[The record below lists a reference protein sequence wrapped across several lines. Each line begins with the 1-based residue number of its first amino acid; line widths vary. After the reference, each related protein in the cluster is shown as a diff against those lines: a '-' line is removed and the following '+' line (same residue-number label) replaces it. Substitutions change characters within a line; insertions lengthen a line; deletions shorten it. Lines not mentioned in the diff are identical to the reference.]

1 MAMKSVVRLSAVLSL
16 ACGVLLSARQTQ
28 QIQLPSEPPRQFGAS
43 ITASFEGWYDNA
55 DGSHSF
61 LIGYLNRN
69 RANAVDVPI
78 GPNNRI
84 EPGGPDLGQPT
95 HFLPGRHTGMFIIT
109 VPASFTPQQ
118 RLTWTI
124 TVNGQTTSIP
134 FRLNPDYNISPFRIE
149 HNATLDNTP
158 PVIRFDEKGS
168 TVQGPVATPTRPVL
182 TRTTPVSSA
191 LSLTV
196 WTEDDAKYSS
206 GTNAPMLKP
215 PPPVVLKWSK
225 YRGPGTVTFDKARPE
240 VEKLRGGGVNEL
252 FSGKAATT
260 ARFSEPGE
268 YILHVMAN
276 DYSGEG
282 GGGEVCCWTTA
293 LVKVTVTP

>member
-1 MAMKSVVRLSAVLSL
+1 MTSVARLSAVLTL
-16 ACGVLLSARQTQ
+16 ACGALLSARQ
-28 QIQLPSEPPRQFGAS
+28 IQLPGEPPRQFGAS
-43 ITASFEGWYDNA
+43 ITASFEGWFDNA
-55 DGSHSF
+55 NGSHSF
-61 LIGYLNRN
+61 LVGYLNRN
-69 RANAVDVPI
+69 RGHAVDVPI

-109 VPASFTPQQ
+109 VPGSFTPQQ

-124 TVNGQTTSIP
+124 IVNGQTTSIP

-149 HNATLDNTP
+149 HHATQGNTP
-158 PVIRFDEKGS
+158 PTIRFDEKGP
-168 TVQGPVATPTRPVL
+168 TVQGPVATITSPFL
-182 TRTTPVSSA
+182 TRTTSASSA
-191 LSLTV
+191 LSLTI

-215 PPPVVLKWSK
+215 PLPVSLTWSK
-225 YRGPGTVTFDKARPE
+225 YRGPGSVTFDKARPE
-240 VEKLRGGGVNEL
+240 MEKLRGGGVNEQ
-252 FSGKAATT
+252 FIGKAATM

-282 GGGEVCCWTTA
+282 GAGEMCCWTTA